1 MKRLIGLLTL
11 ALLGC
16 IPQTS
21 QSPYRVS
28 EIQLLF
34 PDGTERWT
42 YFYGEPQVVRLGS
55 RSLALEQRDL
65 NNIWAIRGALSVNGE
80 PALRE
85 VSPPVQ
91 TIAKTSRVTPG
102 LQYVVQTGAEVQAA
116 WLYDGSWTR
125 LGDSFKANSREVV
138 DSRLGSPMLGVSE
151 TENEVILREI
161 LARRSNR
168 PVVIYQLTPP
178 LPANPFDPA
187 PTRYETTAI
196 AIQYGLETETTMRGP
211 SQNPQTLLQGGRAA
225 YSAVGPAAFL
235 AANQAQLDSIWRNAT
250 GNQLPTPATPNVN
263 FAANR
268 VVAFFWGQKPSG
280 GYTVSLVGTQT
291 VGNTLRVTLNL
302 TSPRPGDI
310 TTQALTSPFIILSVP
325 GAPTKVE
332 FVDNSGQL
340 LASAG
345 G

>member
-1 MKRLIGLLTL
+1 MRRLIGLLTL

-16 IPQTS
+16 IPQTT

-34 PDGTERWT
+34 PDSSERWT
-42 YFYGEPQVVRLGS
+42 YFYGEPQVVRLGG
-55 RSLALEQRDL
+55 RALALEQRDL

-85 VSPPVQ
+85 VGPPVP
-91 TIAKTSRVTPG
+91 TAAKTTRVG
-102 LQYVVQTGAEVQAA
+102 AGSQYVVQTGGEVQAA
-116 WLYDGSWTR
+116 WAYDSSWTR

-138 DSRLGSPMLGVSE
+138 DSRLGSPMLGTSE
-151 TENEVILREI
+151 TESEVILREI
-161 LARRSNR
+161 LARRGNR
-168 PVVIYQLTPP
+168 PVVIYQVAPV
-178 LPANPFDPA
+178 LPANTFDPA
-187 PTRYETTAI
+187 PTRYETMAI
-196 AIQYGLETETTMRGP
+196 AVQYGLETETSVRGP
-211 SQNPQTLLQGGRAA
+211 QTPQTLLQGSRAA
-225 YSAVGPAAFL
+225 YTAVGPAAFL
-235 AANQAQLDSIWRNAT
+235 AANQAQFDSIWRTAN
-250 GNQLPTPATPNVN
+250 GNQLPAPATPSVN
-263 FAANR
+263 FSSGR

-332 FVDNSGQL
+332 FVDNTGQL